1 MSQKTD
7 APLESYEVNG
17 ATIAVLPEEID
28 GKICSRIIEK
38 DCVFYVNMKPLQIVD
53 RSCRFFGSSY
63 AGRKAG
69 TYEVTKI
76 SHKPPIMVHP
86 SNQIFLFPTLS
97 STRPQCGWISHV
109 HVKEFK
115 ATEFDDTEVTFS
127 NGKTMELPI
136 SYNSFE
142 NQADT
147 EQRGSEPNSKT
158 ESTTACRKD
167 RNLCCT
173 RKKSGRR

>member
-28 GKICSRIIEK
+28 GKICSKIIEK

-69 TYEVTKI
+69 TYEVTKFHT
-76 SHKPPIMVHP
+76 SRRSWWTLRTKSFYSLH
-86 SNQIFLFPTLS
+86 FLRQDPNAAGFPM
-97 STRPQCGWISHV
+97 C
-109 HVKEFK
+109 
-115 ATEFDDTEVTFS
+115 
-127 NGKTMELPI
+127 M
-136 SYNSFE
+136 
-142 NQADT
+142 
-147 EQRGSEPNSKT
+147 
-158 ESTTACRKD
+158 
-167 RNLCCT
+167 
-173 RKKSGRR
+173 